1 MKMGIRGNVVLFPE
15 TVCSNQIIWN
25 ICSLALRLWKIESDP
40 HSNPCLSIPSPEIH
54 CREKYQDF
62 ETVPIASMSEN
73 KTIIRP
79 SNNFIR
85 LMMFTRLVG
94 LMLCIFLIVFFAGC
108 LAPLSPAR
116 APPGQSWRLTSYNVG
131 NKMVKPEPNTTITL
145 AFGPDGLISGSTIC
159 NEYHATYQFE
169 GEILSLSNIGST
181 DRNCTTS
188 IKIMEMEKV
197 YFQLLNNTTRFSL
210 DQNTLTLSY
219 FDEKKL
225 LVFER
230 QPF

>member
-1 MKMGIRGNVVLFPE
+1 
-15 TVCSNQIIWN
+15 
-25 ICSLALRLWKIESDP
+25 
-40 HSNPCLSIPSPEIH
+40 
-54 CREKYQDF
+54 
-62 ETVPIASMSEN
+62 
-73 KTIIRP
+73 
-79 SNNFIR
+79 
-85 LMMFTRLVG
+85 MMFTRLVG
-94 LMLCIFLIVFFAGC
+94 LMLCIFLIVIFAGC
-108 LAPLSPAR
+108 LAPLSPTR

-188 IKIMEMEKV
+188 IKMMEMEKV